1 MGIQSLLYNLQQI
14 CLPVILNSICELV
27 FKIKQELNSSEV
39 KYQTFLNNSYI
50 IGSRMKVNDM
60 FSQGKPNPTALGLS
74 GVVDVRTAGGVCAP
88 RLPMLRSC
96 FCDLPERF
104 LSC

>member
-1 MGIQSLLYNLQQI
+1 
-14 CLPVILNSICELV
+14 
-27 FKIKQELNSSEV
+27 
-39 KYQTFLNNSYI
+39 
-50 IGSRMKVNDM
+50 MKVNDM